1 MPKIK
6 VPRKSTSIDMTAMC
20 DVSFLL
26 LTFFMLTSKFRPP
39 EAVPIDLPNSRSQ
52 IKLENIMTVSIDK
65 EGRVFFGLN
74 ETSTREQ
81 LLERMLKIHPEIQLS
96 NNQKKAFKGIDMIGF
111 SLAEMP
117 GVLALN
123 PEQFKAYKMKGIPV
137 DSVKNELAEWA
148 FQTRYVDP
156 EMKVAL
162 KGDKKSNVKA
172 FNDVV
177 NTITEKVEINKINLI
192 TTLSGSSQKQVNKEE
207 EATEK

>member
-1 MPKIK
+1 
-6 VPRKSTSIDMTAMC
+6 
-20 DVSFLL
+20 
-26 LTFFMLTSKFRPP
+26 
-39 EAVPIDLPNSRSQ
+39 
-52 IKLENIMTVSIDK
+52 
-65 EGRVFFGLN
+65 
-74 ETSTREQ
+74 
-81 LLERMLKIHPEIQLS
+81 MLKIHPEIQLS

-207 EATEK
+207 ATEK

>member
-1 MPKIK
+1 MPKVK

-52 IKLENIMTVSIDK
+52 IKLENIMTISIDK
-65 EGRVFFGLN
+65 DGRVFFGLN

-81 LLERMLKIHPEIQLS
+81 LLERMLKNHPEIKLT
-96 NNQKKAFKGIDMIGF
+96 NNQKTAFKGLDQIGF

-123 PEQFKAYKMKGIPV
+123 PEQFKAYKMKGIPT
-137 DSVKNELAEWA
+137 DSVNNELAEWA
-148 FQTRYVDP
+148 FQTRYVDG

-162 KGDKKSNVKA
+162 KGDKKSNVKV
-172 FNDVV
+172 FNDVI
-177 NTITEKVEINKINLI
+177 NTITEKVDIHKINLI
-192 TTLSGSSQKQVNKEE
+192 TTLSGSSQKQVNNE
-207 EATEK
+207 EATENK

>member
-81 LLERMLKIHPEIQLS
+81 LLERMLKKHPEIQLS

-156 EMKVAL
+156 GMKVAL

-177 NTITEKVEINKINLI
+177 NTITEKVDINKINLI